1 MAAEEWIRRADADLR
16 RICPDPG
23 ALLAAKALTEKRA
36 TAAAE
41 AGRRPPDCRWLQQ
54 HNIYPAG
61 DYLHP
66 RYPATLEAAVQS
78 GNMAAEMLL
87 NRL

>member
-1 MAAEEWIRRADADLR
+1 MHLIFTPPAPEDLPEIMAIENAGFTPEEA
-16 RICPDPG
+16 
-23 ALLAAKALTEKRA
+23 A